1 MKVNEMEQ
9 ALAAMGQQVDDLQ
22 GVMKQNVALQVCT
35 TPLPMLLALILLAPI
50 MSPCKASIEMQSYR
64 FVCLC
69 SHFDAHVWQT

>member
-35 TPLPMLLALILLAPI
+35 TPLPMLLALILLAPV
-50 MSPCKASIEMQSYR
+50 MSPCKASMKQNTALQ
-64 FVCLC
+64 LC
-69 SHFDAHVWQT
+69 SSVLTL